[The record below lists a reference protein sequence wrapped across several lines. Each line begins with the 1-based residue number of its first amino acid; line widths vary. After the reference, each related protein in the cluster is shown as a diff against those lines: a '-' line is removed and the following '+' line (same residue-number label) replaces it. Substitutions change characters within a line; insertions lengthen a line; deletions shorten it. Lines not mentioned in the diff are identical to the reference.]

1 MDRLSVAIAAPV
13 PPDVPELLRQREPRI
28 ELRYDPDVLP
38 PMRHPADFA
47 GDPSFSRTE
56 QEQRR
61 YEDLLDGADALYG
74 IPDVDA
80 AALHRVVEA
89 NPHLRWVHT
98 MAAGGGATV
107 KAARLTDEQLN
118 EIVFTSSAGV
128 HSGPLAEFAIFGVL
142 AGAKDIPRLTRQ
154 QSERVWSGRW
164 MMGQLAEQTMLVIGL
179 GGIGRRVVELLA
191 PFGGTILGTSRRE
204 VTMDGVDEVV
214 HPNQL
219 VEVAGRVDAVISTL
233 PGTDATAGLLGGDFF
248 AALKPGA
255 TVVNVGRG
263 TVIDETALIDAL
275 HTGQVGFAALD
286 VFATEPLPPES
297 PLWSLPNVLISPHT
311 AALSK
316 HEDRRI
322 AEVFCDNATRLL
334 DGQPLRNV
342 INTEEFY

>member
-13 PPDVPELLRQREPRI
+13 PPDVPELLLQREPRI

-47 GDPSFSRTE
+47 GDPWFTRTTE
-56 QEQRR
+56 QQRR
-61 YEDLLDGADALYG
+61 YEELLDGADALYG

-80 AALHRVVEA
+80 AALRRVVEA

-107 KAARLTDEQLN
+107 KAAGLTDEQLN
-118 EIVFTSSAGV
+118 EIIFTSSAGV

-142 AGAKDIPRLTRQ
+142 AGAKDFPRLARQ
-154 QSERVWSGRW
+154 QSERVWSDRW
-164 MMGQLAEQTMLVIGL
+164 MMGQLAEQTMLVVGL

-191 PFGGTILGTSRRE
+191 PFGGTILGTSRRG
-204 VTMDGVDEVV
+204 VTVDGVDEVV

-219 VEVAGRVDAVISTL
+219 VEVAGRADAVISTL

-263 TVIDETALIDAL
+263 TVIEETALIDAL
-275 HTGQVGFAALD
+275 HTGRVGFAALD

-322 AEVFCDNATRLL
+322 AELFCDNATRLL
-334 DGQPLRNV
+334 DGQHLRNV

>member
-1 MDRLSVAIAAPV
+1 
-13 PPDVPELLRQREPRI
+13 
-28 ELRYDPDVLP
+28 
-38 PMRHPADFA
+38 
-47 GDPSFSRTE
+47 
-56 QEQRR
+56 
-61 YEDLLDGADALYG
+61 
-74 IPDVDA
+74 
-80 AALHRVVEA
+80 
-89 NPHLRWVHT
+89 
-98 MAAGGGATV
+98 
-107 KAARLTDEQLN
+107 
-118 EIVFTSSAGV
+118 
-128 HSGPLAEFAIFGVL
+128 
-142 AGAKDIPRLTRQ
+142 
-154 QSERVWSGRW
+154 
-164 MMGQLAEQTMLVIGL
+164 MMGQLAEQTVLVIGL

-204 VTMDGVDEVV
+204 IMVDGVDEVV

-248 AALKPGA
+248 TALKPGA

-275 HTGQVGFAALD
+275 HAGRVGFAALD
-286 VFATEPLPPES
+286 VFATEPLPRES

-311 AALSK
+311 AALSE

-334 DGQPLRNV
+334 DGQPLGNV

>member
-13 PPDVPELLRQREPRI
+13 PPDVPELLLQREPRI

-47 GDPSFSRTE
+47 GDPSFTRTTE
-56 QEQRR
+56 QQRR
-61 YEDLLDGADALYG
+61 YEELLDGADALYG

-80 AALHRVVEA
+80 AALRRVVEA

-107 KAARLTDEQLN
+107 KAAGLTDEQLN
-118 EIVFTSSAGV
+118 EIIFTSSAGV

-142 AGAKDIPRLTRQ
+142 AGAKDFPRLARQ
-154 QSERVWSGRW
+154 QSERVWSDRW

-204 VTMDGVDEVV
+204 VTVDGVDEVV

-219 VEVAGRVDAVISTL
+219 VEVAGRADAAISTL

-263 TVIDETALIDAL
+263 TVIEETALIDAL
-275 HTGQVGFAALD
+275 HTGRVGFAALD

-322 AEVFCDNATRLL
+322 AELFCDNATRLL
-334 DGQPLRNV
+334 DGQHLRNV